1 LKKLNTK
8 STIISFFALL
18 LCLSSS
24 CTKRETSSS
33 FYYWKTNFSLNQIEK
48 QTLNELNCTEL
59 YVRLFDI
66 DIKNDSIV
74 PLGII
79 KNLDSFPNNL
89 KPIPV
94 VFITNRTF
102 IETKSENIKQLALNT
117 HSKISSLLKEA
128 NKSCNKIQ
136 IDCDWSQSTKH
147 NYFQFLKQ
155 FKAIDT
161 SITLSST
168 IRLHQVKY
176 PTITGIPP
184 VDEGTIMYYNM
195 GKLNGI
201 ENSIYNSTDAKKYI
215 ESIAYYPL
223 KCHIALPIFSWSKV
237 ERDSKIINLINN
249 TDSLLFEK
257 KEQLLQLDSITYK
270 VKSSFLYK
278 GIYFK
283 ENDVMKMEQTSIDEL
298 LLAAKGLAEVLK
310 TDSTKIIFFDLN
322 ATNLNYY
329 SNEKLKDILNA
340 FN

>member
-1 LKKLNTK
+1 MKKLNTK

-18 LCLSSS
+18 LYLFSS
-24 CTKRETSSS
+24 CTKKETSAS
-33 FYYWKTNFSLNQIEK
+33 FYYWQTNFNLNK
-48 QTLNELNCTEL
+48 QEHQAINELNCSEL

-89 KPIPV
+89 QLIPV

-102 IETKSENIKQLALNT
+102 IETKPENIKQLALNT

-136 IDCDWSQSTKH
+136 IDCDWSQGTKH

-161 SITLSST
+161 NIILSST
-168 IRLHQVKY
+168 IRLHQIKY
-176 PTITGIPP
+176 PTITGVPP
-184 VDEGTIMYYNM
+184 VDEGIIMYYNM

-215 ESIAYYPL
+215 ESITYYPL
-223 KCHIALPIFSWSKV
+223 KCNIALPIFSWGKV
-237 ERDSKIINLINN
+237 ERDSKIINLINH
-249 TDSLLFEK
+249 TDSLLLEK
-257 KEQLLQLDSITYK
+257 KGQLLQLDSITYK

-283 ENDVMKMEQTSIDEL
+283 ENDVMKMEQASIDEL
-298 LLAAKGLAEVLK
+298 MLAARGLAENLK
-310 TDSTKIIFFDLN
+310 QDSIKIIFFDLN

>member
-1 LKKLNTK
+1 MFSRILLK
-8 STIISFFALL
+8 LL
-18 LCLSSS
+18 LINSIGLLLVS
-24 CTKRETSSS
+24 CSKRETSSS
-33 FYYWKTNFSLNQIEK
+33 FYYWQTNFNLNKQEH
-48 QTLNELNCTEL
+48 QTLKELNCSEL

-89 KPIPV
+89 QLTPV

-102 IETKSENIKQLALNT
+102 IETKAENIKQLAINT
-117 HSKISSLLKEA
+117 HSKITSLLKLA
-128 NKSCNKIQ
+128 NKSCEKIQ

-155 FKAIDT
+155 FKALDT
-161 SITLSST
+161 SLQLSCT

-195 GKLNGI
+195 GKLN
-201 ENSIYNSTDAKKYI
+201 EDKNSIYNANDANKYI

-223 KCHIALPIFSWSKV
+223 KCNIALPIFSWGKV

-257 KEQLLQLDSITYK
+257 KEQLLVVDSITYK

-283 ENDVMKMEQTSIDEL
+283 ENDVMIMEQTSSNDLI
-298 LLAAKGLAEVLK
+298 LAAKALSKELK
-310 TDSTKIIFFDLN
+310 GDSIQIIFFDLN
-322 ATNLNYY
+322 SNNLNYY
-329 SNEKLKDILNA
+329 SNEKLKDI
-340 FN
+340 FNSFN

>member
-1 LKKLNTK
+1 MKKLNSK
-8 STIISFFALL
+8 LIPISFSALL
-18 LCLSSS
+18 LALLFS
-24 CTKRETSSS
+24 CTKRETTAS
-33 FYYWKTNFSLNQIEK
+33 FYYWQTNFSLNQIEK
-48 QTLNELNCTEL
+48 QALSELHCQEV

-74 PLGII
+74 PLGVI
-79 KNLDSFPNNL
+79 KNLDSFPSNL
-89 KPIPV
+89 QLIPV

-102 IETKSENIKQLALNT
+102 IETKPENIKHLAVNT
-117 HSKISSLLKEA
+117 HNKITSLLKLA
-128 NKSCNKIQ
+128 NKTCKKIQ
-136 IDCDWSQSTKH
+136 IDCDWSQGTKH

-161 SITLSST
+161 NIILSST

-195 GKLNGI
+195 GKLKGS
-201 ENSIYNSTDAKKYI
+201 ENSIYNSNDANKYI

-223 KCHIALPIFSWSKV
+223 KCNIALPIFSWGKV
-237 ERDSKIINLINN
+237 ERESKIINLINN

-283 ENDVMKMEQTSIDEL
+283 ENDVMKMEQTSVDEL
-298 LLAAKGLAEVLK
+298 MLAAKGLAENLK
-310 TDSTKIIFFDLN
+310 QDSIKIIFFDLN
-322 ATNLNYY
+322 STNLNYY

>member
-1 LKKLNTK
+1 MKKLNTK
-8 STIISFFALL
+8 LIPISFAALL
-18 LCLSSS
+18 IALLFS
-24 CTKRETSSS
+24 CTKRETNAS
-33 FYYWKTNFSLNQIEK
+33 FYYWQTNFALNQTEK
-48 QTLNELNCTEL
+48 QTLSELNCQEL
-59 YVRLFDI
+59 CVRLFDI

-74 PLGII
+74 PLGVI
-79 KNLDSFPNNL
+79 NQLDSFPTNL
-89 KPIPV
+89 QLIPV

-102 IETKSENIKQLALNT
+102 IKTKAENIKQLAINT
-117 HSKISSLLKEA
+117 HGKITSLLKQA
-128 NKSCNKIQ
+128 NKSCKKIQ

-155 FKAIDT
+155 FKAID
-161 SITLSST
+161 SNIILSST

-195 GKLNGI
+195 GKLNGK
-201 ENSIYNSTDAKKYI
+201 ENSIYNSTDANKYI

-223 KCHIALPIFSWSKV
+223 KCNIALPIFSWGKV

-257 KEQLLQLDSITYK
+257 KEQLLQIDSTTYK

-283 ENDVMKMEQTSIDEL
+283 ENDLMKMEQTSIDDL
-298 LLAAKGLAEVLK
+298 MLAAKGLAENLK
-310 TDSTKIIFFDLN
+310 QDSIKIIFFDLN
-322 ATNLNYY
+322 STNLNYY

>member
-1 LKKLNTK
+1 MFSRILLKFLLIN
-8 STIISFFALL
+8 SICLFFV
-18 LCLSSS
+18 S
-24 CTKRETSSS
+24 CSKRETSAS
-33 FYYWKTNFSLNQIEK
+33 FYYWQTNFNLNKQED
-48 QTLNELNCTEL
+48 QTLKELNCSEL
-59 YVRLFDI
+59 YIRLFDI

-79 KNLDSFPNNL
+79 KNLDSFPSNL
-89 KPIPV
+89 QLIPV

-102 IETKSENIKQLALNT
+102 IETKPENIKQLAVNT
-117 HSKISSLLKEA
+117 HNKIISLLKLA
-128 NKSCNKIQ
+128 NKSCEKIQ

-147 NYFQFLKQ
+147 NYFQFLNQ
-155 FKAIDT
+155 FKALDT
-161 SITLSST
+161 SLQLSCT

-195 GKLNGI
+195 GKLN
-201 ENSIYNSTDAKKYI
+201 EDKNSIYNANDANKYI
-215 ESIAYYPL
+215 ESISHYPL
-223 KCHIALPIFSWSKV
+223 TCNIALPIFSWGKV

-257 KEQLLQLDSITYK
+257 KEQLLVVDSITYK

-283 ENDVMKMEQTSIDEL
+283 ENDVMKMEQTSSNDLI
-298 LLAAKGLAEVLK
+298 LAAKALSKELK
-310 TDSTKIIFFDLN
+310 GDSIQIIFFDLN
-322 ATNLNYY
+322 SNNLNYY

>member
-1 LKKLNTK
+1 L
-8 STIISFFALL
+8 FFV
-18 LCLSSS
+18 S
-24 CTKRETSSS
+24 CSKRETSAS
-33 FYYWKTNFSLNQIEK
+33 FYYWQTNFNLNKQED
-48 QTLNELNCTEL
+48 QTLKELNCSEL
-59 YVRLFDI
+59 YIRLFDI

-89 KPIPV
+89 QLTPV

-102 IETKSENIKQLALNT
+102 IETKPENIKQLAVNT
-117 HSKISSLLKEA
+117 HNKIISLLKQA
-128 NKSCNKIQ
+128 NKTCNKIQ

-161 SITLSST
+161 SIQLSCT

-195 GKLNGI
+195 GKLN
-201 ENSIYNSTDAKKYI
+201 EDKNSIYNANDANKYI
-215 ESIAYYPL
+215 ESISHYPL
-223 KCHIALPIFSWSKV
+223 TCNIALPIFSWGKV

-257 KEQLLQLDSITYK
+257 KEQLLVVDSITYK

-283 ENDVMKMEQTSIDEL
+283 ENDVMIMEQTSSNDLI
-298 LLAAKGLAEVLK
+298 LAAKALSKELK
-310 TDSTKIIFFDLN
+310 GDSIKIIFFDLN
-322 ATNLNYY
+322 SNNLNYY

>member
-1 LKKLNTK
+1 MPLNVFSK
-8 STIISFFALL
+8 FLLITIACYCFV
-18 LCLSSS
+18 S
-24 CTKRETSSS
+24 CTNRETTAS
-33 FYYWKTNFSLNQIEK
+33 FYYWQTQFNLNKTER
-48 QTLNELNCTEL
+48 QTIKDLNCSKL

-74 PLGII
+74 PLGVI
-79 KNLDSFPNNL
+79 KKLDSFPVNL
-89 KPIPV
+89 ELIPV

-102 IETKSENIKQLALNT
+102 NETKPEQIKQLAINT
-117 HSKISSLLKEA
+117 HNKISSILKA
-128 NKSCNKIQ
+128 SNKTCGKIQ
-136 IDCDWSQSTKH
+136 IDCDWSQGTKH

-155 FKAIDT
+155 FKAVDT
-161 SITLSST
+161 TLKLSCT

-201 ENSIYNSTDAKKYI
+201 ENSIYNSTDANNYI

-223 KCHIALPIFSWSKV
+223 KCSIALPIFSWGKV
-237 ERDSKIINLINN
+237 ERDSKAINLISN

-283 ENDVMKMEQTSIDEL
+283 ENDEMKLEQPTFNDL
-298 LLAAKGLAEVLK
+298 MLAAKALSKELK
-310 TDSTKIIFFDLN
+310 VDTVNIIFFDLN
-322 ATNLNYY
+322 SKNINYY
-329 SNEKLKDILNA
+329 SNEKLKDILNT